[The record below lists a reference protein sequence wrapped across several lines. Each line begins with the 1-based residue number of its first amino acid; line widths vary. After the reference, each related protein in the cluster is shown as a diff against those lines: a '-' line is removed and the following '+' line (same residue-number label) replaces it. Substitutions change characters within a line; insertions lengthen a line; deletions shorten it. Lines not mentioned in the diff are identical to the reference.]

1 MALAGRRR
9 RWLQVKA
16 VRTWMAFGQEAV
28 VRISALLQLGVTQVH
43 LEDLAELPVPS
54 GPPPLLTTGR

>member
-1 MALAGRRR
+1 MALAGRRW
-9 RWLQVKA
+9 RWRQVKA

-43 LEDLAELPVPS
+43 LDYLAELPVPS
-54 GPPPLLTTGR
+54 